1 MAATGGGPM
10 LEVGLLTVSLRAS
23 TTLEGRGR
31 IRFLLL
37 SRNGNRQNNGRET
50 VAASERDIKG

>member
-1 MAATGGGPM
+1 M